1 MERESDGDSYASMVL
16 DALETGEPL
25 TFHGRKVRKDVPRL
39 IARVKDQDK
48 KRIERIVA
56 ANMSEAG
63 LLIEYANNLART
75 FGAEPNAVDVV
86 RSKPRKGSHWIAKAN
101 IEGWQISGTGKKPAD
116 AVSVLVRRLKKLNLN
131 NLNGKQY
138 AKRRV

>member
-1 MERESDGDSYASMVL
+1 MERENDGDAYASMVL

-48 KRIERIVA
+48 KRIERIFAV
-56 ANMSEAG
+56 NMSEAA
-63 LLIEYANNLART
+63 LLIDYANNLART
-75 FGAEPNAVDVV
+75 YGGEPNAVEVV
-86 RSKPRKGSHWIAKAN
+86 RSKPHTHWIATAN
-101 IEGWQISGTGKKPAD
+101 IDGWQISGTGSKPAD
-116 AVSVLVRRLKKLNLN
+116 AVGVLVRRLKKLNVHSLHN
-131 NLNGKQY
+131 KQY

>member
-1 MERESDGDSYASMVL
+1 MERENDGDAYASMVL

-48 KRIERIVA
+48 KRIERIFAV
-56 ANMSEAG
+56 NMSEAA
-63 LLIEYANNLART
+63 LLIDYANNLART
-75 FGAEPNAVDVV
+75 YGGEPNAVDIV
-86 RSKPRKGSHWIAKAN
+86 RSKPRKGSHWIAIAN
-101 IEGWQISGTGKKPAD
+101 IDGWQISGTGKKPAD

>member
-1 MERESDGDSYASMVL
+1 MERENDGDAYASMVL

-48 KRIERIVA
+48 KRIERIFAV
-56 ANMSEAG
+56 NMSEAA
-63 LLIEYANNLART
+63 LLIGYANNLART
-75 FGAEPNAVDVV
+75 YGGEPNAVDIV
-86 RSKPRKGSHWIAKAN
+86 RSKPRKGSHWIAIAN
-101 IEGWQISGTGKKPAD
+101 IDGWQISGTGSKPAD
-116 AVSVLVRRLKKLNLN
+116 AVGVLVRRLKKLNVHSLHN
-131 NLNGKQY
+131 KQY